1 MGSCRK
7 GSLRE
12 DADFPTVAMEET
24 GMEKGNNAGRH
35 GFRLTQENIVFAI
48 AALFFVGFA
57 IMLPGF
63 FNTDNLL
70 SLVQNV
76 SILGILGLG
85 MGVVVIGRGIDLA
98 MVATMAMSTAW
109 TVVLL
114 NNGASTGWAI
124 LCGVGFAA
132 AVGVVLGILVA
143 YVEIPAIFATLAM
156 SIVVYGFGRM
166 ALVDL
171 DVIYVPDNS
180 VWIRALSKSVMGVP
194 LPVVWFAAFSLVA
207 YLFLQ
212 FTRPGRYL
220 YGMGDNRAAARI
232 TGIPVRPMTV
242 VQYVISSVI
251 AYAAGIITASILAS
265 VNTRVAQ
272 STMVY
277 DVILVVVL
285 GGIGLS
291 GGKGGVRNII
301 VGTLLIGILLNGM
314 TILDMSFTV
323 QNLVKGSVLLIAII
337 VDSIANPRDEQT
349 AQQGDI

>member
-1 MGSCRK
+1 MGTSP
-7 GSLRE
+7 SH
-12 DADFPTVAMEET
+12 
-24 GMEKGNNAGRH
+24 EK
-35 GFRLTQENIVFAI
+35 FKLQLTQENIVFAI
-48 AALFFVGFA
+48 AAVLFIGFSLL
-57 IMLPGF
+57 LPGF

-76 SILGILGLG
+76 SILGILGIG
-85 MGVVVIGRGIDLA
+85 MGIVVIGRGIDLT

-109 TVVLL
+109 TVGLM
-114 NNGASTGWAI
+114 NK
-124 LCGVGFAA
+124 GVDSLTAVALGLAFAA
-132 AVGVVLGILVA
+132 VVGIILGILVA

-156 SIVVYGFGRM
+156 AIVVYGFGRM

-171 DVIYVPDNS
+171 DVIYVPES
-180 VWIRALSKSVMGVP
+180 ETWMRALSNSFFGIP
-194 LPVVWFAAFSLVA
+194 LPVVWFALLSVVA
-207 YLFLQ
+207 WLFLQ
-212 FTRPGRYL
+212 FTRWGRYL
-220 YGMGDNRAAARI
+220 FAMGDNRAGARI

-242 VQYVISSVI
+242 LQYLISSII
-251 AYAAGIITASILAS
+251 AYGAGIVTASLLAS
-265 VNTRVAQ
+265 VNIRVAQ

-314 TILDMSFTV
+314 TILNMSFTV

-337 VDSIANPRDEQT
+337 FDSIANPRDEQT

>member
-1 MGSCRK
+1 MTDTATSRP
-7 GSLRE
+7 SQPRI
-12 DADFPTVAMEET
+12 
-24 GMEKGNNAGRH
+24 
-35 GFRLTQENIVFAI
+35 RLTQESIVFAI
-48 AALFFVGFA
+48 AVLFFAGFSLL
-57 IMLPGF
+57 LPGF
-63 FNTDNLL
+63 FDTANLL

-76 SILGILGLG
+76 SILGMLGIG
-85 MGVVVIGRGIDLA
+85 MGIVVIGRGIDLA

-109 TVVLL
+109 TVALLNKGADAGEAVLL
-114 NNGASTGWAI
+114 GA
-124 LCGVGFAA
+124 GFAA
-132 AVGVVLGILVA
+132 AVGLILGFLIA

-171 DVIYVPDNS
+171 DVIYVPGDA
-180 VWIRALSKSVMGVP
+180 VWMQALSRSFLGVP
-194 LPVVWFAAFSLVA
+194 LPVVWFALLSLVA
-207 YLFLQ
+207 FLFLR
-212 FTRPGRYL
+212 FTRLGRYIFA
-220 YGMGDNRAAARI
+220 MGDNRAAARI

-242 VQYVISSVI
+242 LQYLISALI
-251 AYAAGIITASILAS
+251 AYAAGIVTASLLAS
-265 VNTRVAQ
+265 VNIRVAQ

>member
-1 MGSCRK
+1 MGTSP
-7 GSLRE
+7 SRE
-12 DADFPTVAMEET
+12 KF
-24 GMEKGNNAGRH
+24 KLQ
-35 GFRLTQENIVFAI
+35 LTQENIVFAI
-48 AALFFVGFA
+48 AAVLFVGFSLL
-57 IMLPGF
+57 LPGF

-76 SILGILGLG
+76 SILGILGIG
-85 MGVVVIGRGIDLA
+85 MGIVVIGRGIDLT

-109 TVVLL
+109 TVGLM
-114 NNGASTGWAI
+114 NK
-124 LCGVGFAA
+124 GVDSLTAVALGLAFAA
-132 AVGVVLGILVA
+132 VVGIILGILVA

-156 SIVVYGFGRM
+156 AIVVYGFGRM

-171 DVIYVPDNS
+171 DVIYVPES
-180 VWIRALSKSVMGVP
+180 ETWMRALSNSFFGIP
-194 LPVVWFAAFSLVA
+194 LPVVWFALLSVVA
-207 YLFLQ
+207 WLFLQ
-212 FTRPGRYL
+212 FTRWGRYL
-220 YGMGDNRAAARI
+220 FAMGDNRAGARI

-242 VQYVISSVI
+242 LQYLISSII
-251 AYAAGIITASILAS
+251 AYGAGIVTASLLAS
-265 VNTRVAQ
+265 VNIRVAQ

-314 TILDMSFTV
+314 TILNMSFTV

-337 VDSIANPRDEQT
+337 FDSIANPRDEQT